1 MVKRHRAS
9 RKHRSRRHSK
19 ARKHSRRHHS
29 RRQQRRQQR
38 QQGGVAPVSYSLA
51 GSWPSQM
58 SLGQGTDFAKY
69 HAAQHGGAAP
79 YPVAVSGAPMLS
91 GAMEGPAMMQGLNK
105 AIADIAGLSDMPG
118 PTPVV
123 AMQKGAGRKH
133 RRHTKGKKHSRKHSR
148 KHTRRQQRQRRRQQ
162 RQQGGALGFAPV
174 GMNPMLL
181 SQAGYNMAGLN
192 PGYISGDVE
201 GRVAAARDRV

>member
-1 MVKRHRAS
+1 
-9 RKHRSRRHSK
+9 
-19 ARKHSRRHHS
+19 
-29 RRQQRRQQR
+29 
-38 QQGGVAPVSYSLA
+38 
-51 GSWPSQM
+51 M

-123 AMQKGAGRKH
+123 AMQKGAGRRKH
-133 RRHTKGKKHSRKHSR
+133 RRHTKGKKHSRKH
-148 KHTRRQQRQRRRQQ
+148 TRRQR

-174 GMNPMLL
+174 GANPMLL
-181 SQAGYNMAGLN
+181 NDAGYKLAGLN

>member
-9 RKHRSRRHSK
+9 RKHHSRRHSK

-29 RRQQRRQQR
+29 RRQHR
-38 QQGGVAPVSYSLA
+38 GGMAPVNYSLA
-51 GSWPSQM
+51 GSWPSKM
-58 SLGQGTDFAKY
+58 SLGQGDDFAKY

-91 GAMEGPAMMQGLNK
+91 GAMEGPAMMHGLNK
-105 AIADIAGLSDMPG
+105 AMADIAGLSDMPG
-118 PTPVV
+118 PAPVV
-123 AMQKGAGRKH
+123 AMQKGAGRRKH
-133 RRHTKGKKHSRKHSR
+133 RRHTKSKSKKHSR
-148 KHTRRQQRQRRRQQ
+148 KHTRKHTRRQRRQR

-174 GMNPMLL
+174 GANPMLL

>member
-1 MVKRHRAS
+1 MAKHHRAS

-19 ARKHSRRHHS
+19 ARKHSRRHH
-29 RRQQRRQQR
+29 RRQR
-38 QQGGVAPVSYSLA
+38 QQGGVAPTNYSLA

-91 GAMEGPAMMQGLNK
+91 GAMEGPAMMSGLNK

-118 PTPVV
+118 PLPIV
-123 AMQKGAGRKH
+123 AMQKGAGRRKH

-148 KHTRRQQRQRRRQQ
+148 KHTRRQRRQRRRQQ
-162 RQQGGALGFAPV
+162 GGGALGFAPV
-174 GMNPMLL
+174 GANPMLL

-201 GRVAAARDRV
+201 GKMAALRDRV